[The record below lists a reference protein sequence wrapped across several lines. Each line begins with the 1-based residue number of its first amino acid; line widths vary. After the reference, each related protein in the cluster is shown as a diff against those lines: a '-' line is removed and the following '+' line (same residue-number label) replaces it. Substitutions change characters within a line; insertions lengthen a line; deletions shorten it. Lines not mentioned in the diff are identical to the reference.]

1 MLEKVAIY
9 QDLDAVYPR
18 KAGLFR
24 PSEKYPEYI
33 FEEIA
38 GEESNDA
45 YRLVRES
52 FHIFGLDEEHYN
64 TKEWNPLNEYVHQGD
79 KVVIKPNMVMDFN
92 PTGDGTDCLYTH
104 PSVVAAVIDYVI
116 IALDGAGSII
126 VGDAPMQECKFDKLI
141 EESGY
146 DKLIQYYKD
155 KLKNTAITIELK
167 DFRGYK
173 SEIIAG
179 VHHGSQNEN
188 TNNGVLVDITNDSE
202 FAGYDKD
209 RLDRLRINSYNP
221 EILRQH
227 HNENKHEYLVNRDI
241 IEADVIINMPKPKT
255 HRKAGVTI
263 ALKNL
268 VGINVRKEYLPHHCD
283 GDFNSGGD
291 EYNKPNWFKS
301 IKSKLQDKINYEAD
315 HNNYILATIMVGIRK
330 IITSFIRLY
339 DDQSWD
345 GSWYGNQT
353 ISKTITDLNK
363 ILFYADKE
371 GNLTQDVQRRYF
383 IVADMI
389 VSGENEGPI
398 EPTEKKAGLVAVGD
412 SALCFDEAISTIMG
426 MDVNKI
432 PTLTQVR
439 NSRSNVRLEDY
450 DKSAIILSNNELWN
464 GKGIKDIK
472 SEDTLKFIPAIGWIG
487 NIEL

>member
-1 MLEKVAIY
+1 MSERVAIY
-9 QDLDAVYPR
+9 QDIDAVYPNKR
-18 KAGLFR
+18 GMFR
-24 PSEKYPEYI
+24 PSEHYPEYI
-33 FEEIA
+33 FEEVA
-38 GEESNDA
+38 SDVPNDA
-45 YRLVRES
+45 YRIVRES
-52 FHIFGLDEEHYN
+52 FHLYGLDAEHFN
-64 TKEWNPLNEYVHQGD
+64 TKGWNPLKDYVHQGD

-116 IALDGAGSII
+116 IALKGTGSII
-126 VGDAPMQECKFDKLI
+126 VGDAPMQECKFEKLI
-141 EESGY
+141 DESGY
-146 DKLIQYYKD
+146 EELIHYYKG
-155 KLKNTAITIELK
+155 KLGSTSINIELK

-179 VHHGSQNEN
+179 VHHGIQNEN
-188 TNNGVLVDITNDSE
+188 TNDGVLVDITNDSE
-202 FAGYDKD
+202 FATYDKD
-209 RLDRLRINSYNP
+209 RLARLRINSYNP
-221 EILRQH
+221 EILKKH
-227 HNENKHEYLVNRDI
+227 HNEEKHEYLVNRDI

-283 GDFNSGGD
+283 GDSKSGGD
-291 EYNKPNWFKS
+291 EYNKPNWFKA
-301 IKSKLQDKINYEAD
+301 IKSRLQDKINYEAD
-315 HNNYILATIMVGIRK
+315 HNNYFFATILVGIRK
-330 IITSFIRLY
+330 VITSFIRLS

-363 ILFYADKE
+363 ILFYANKD
-371 GNLTQDVQRRYF
+371 GQLTNMIQRRYF

-398 EPTEKKAGLVAVGD
+398 EPTEKKAGLIAVGD

-426 MDVNKI
+426 MDVKKI

-439 NSRSNVRLEDY
+439 NSQSNIRLEDY
-450 DKSAIILSNNELWN
+450 DKFPKIISNNEAWN
-464 GKGIKDIK
+464 KKSITDIEA
-472 SEDTLKFIPAIGWIG
+472 EDTLKFIPAIGWIG